1 MRSRPFGLL
10 MALSLLSLLFAA
22 CSDDDAE
29 AAASTTATAAA
40 TPTAAIETT
49 PSTPTS
55 TPTPAA
61 TPETAPVLPASVE
74 SIDGVVEVTDV
85 SRVVVLNGDLT
96 EVVYALGMGDYVV
109 GADVSA
115 TYPPEA
121 REKQNIGYQA
131 SLNAEG
137 IISLEPTLILG
148 NENAGPPEVIEQIK
162 SLGIPVVI
170 LPDVSSID
178 GVAVKIQSVAD
189 ALGVPERG
197 RALAAETQAS
207 IDEAIALAAGAEEH
221 PKVAFLYL
229 RGAQVQMLAGDGS
242 RADLLIEAAGGVD
255 AGTEAGVT
263 DYVPVTPE
271 ALVTANPDILL
282 VMDSGLESVG
292 GIDGLLG
299 IPGIAET
306 TAGASRAVVS
316 FDDQYLLG
324 FGPRTGAVLHE
335 LVRAIHPSLQ

>member
-1 MRSRPFGLL
+1 
-10 MALSLLSLLFAA
+10 
-22 CSDDDAE
+22 
-29 AAASTTATAAA
+29 
-40 TPTAAIETT
+40 
-49 PSTPTS
+49 
-55 TPTPAA
+55 
-61 TPETAPVLPASVE
+61 
-74 SIDGVVEVTDV
+74 
-85 SRVVVLNGDLT
+85 
-96 EVVYALGMGDYVV
+96 
-109 GADVSA
+109 
-115 TYPPEA
+115 
-121 REKQNIGYQA
+121 
-131 SLNAEG
+131 
-137 IISLEPTLILG
+137 
-148 NENAGPPEVIEQIK
+148 
-162 SLGIPVVI
+162 
-170 LPDVSSID
+170 
-178 GVAVKIQSVAD
+178 
-189 ALGVPERG
+189 
-197 RALAAETQAS
+197 
-207 IDEAIALAAGAEEH
+207 
-221 PKVAFLYL
+221 KVAFLYL